1 MPPTPKNQQDINAAD
16 QKRVTDNAEKK
27 KGADP
32 SYEATY
38 KYAVK
43 SVLDQIDRLLK
54 IDKKDPAAVAYLAAI
69 HTTLNAEGV
78 NLQILNL
85 NAGALTVEID
95 FEFTK
100 GKNLFTVKLDYDNP
114 THNLNDPKSYL
125 IIKALVGE
133 KMELKKT
140 TMAGWAGMT
149 GIRKQCAIA
158 LESIEGRIKIYP
170 HFGWKLPYKDSC
182 LFPVDKKDLLGH
194 AYITFNAMDM
204 GRAARPKDATDIT
217 KCTPNPGF
225 IRNFG
230 GDNAICVDGDPDG
243 PDATADMRCTY
254 IVRQWIDDAYERE
267 KSTIQKATTNAEAEV
282 RKLVPGGN

>member
-1 MPPTPKNQQDINAAD
+1 MPPTPQNQIYINAAD
-16 QKRVTDNAEKK
+16 QKRVADNVAGDKNI
-27 KGADP
+27 DP

-54 IDKKDPAAVAYLAAI
+54 IDKKDPVAVAYLAAI
-69 HTTLNAEGV
+69 HKTLNAKEDD
-78 NLQILNL
+78 LQIINL

-100 GKNLFTVKLDYDNP
+100 GTDSFTVKLDYDNP
-114 THNLNDPKSYL
+114 THNIPDPNKPTL
-125 IIKALVGE
+125 IIIQALIGE
-133 KMELKKT
+133 KVELKKT
-140 TMAGWAGMT
+140 TMQGWAGMGT
-149 GIRKQCAIA
+149 IKKECSIA
-158 LESIEGRIKIYP
+158 LRSTEERIKIYP

-204 GRAARPKDATDIT
+204 GRAARPKDATDTT

-230 GDNAICVDGDPDG
+230 GLDAIRVDGVPAG
-243 PDATADMRCTY
+243 PDAIAGMRCTY
-254 IVRQWIDDAYERE
+254 IVRQWIDHVYAIE
-267 KSTIQKATTNAEAEV
+267 KLKILKAKNLAVVEV
-282 RKLVPGGN
+282 SKLVPG